1 MFSKVFL
8 KLINEHLVESNIGQV
23 YNKTG
28 VFVYGIFTKNSS
40 KLVIIGSV
48 PTKSIML
55 SNSMEAITL
64 VSSFQ
69 VKYKIEK

>member
-1 MFSKVFL
+1 MFSEVFL

-48 PTKSIML
+48 LMKLIML
-55 SNSMEAITL
+55 LHTARIFPYVLLND
-64 VSSFQ
+64 SS
-69 VKYKIEK
+69 